1 MAPEGKAT
9 VNLEP
14 ERSNVPF
21 MVWNA
26 DPLALPAR
34 TMGLIVAKRLCTE
47 SMYEPASESVGGVW

>member
-21 MVWNA
+21 KVWND
-26 DPLALPAR
+26 DPLALPVR
-34 TMGLIVAKRLCTE
+34 TMGLTVAKRLCTE
-47 SMYEPASESVGGVW
+47 SM